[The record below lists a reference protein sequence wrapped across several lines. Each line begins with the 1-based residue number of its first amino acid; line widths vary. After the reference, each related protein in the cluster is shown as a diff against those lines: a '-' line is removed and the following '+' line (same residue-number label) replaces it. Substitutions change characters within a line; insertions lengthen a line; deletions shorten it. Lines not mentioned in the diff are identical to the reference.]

1 VKGFVSEKMSVNH
14 YIGVVCGVPESSFLT
29 INLLRSDI
37 NNPKRQAMIVEEILG
52 LIFNFWTG
60 LAILT
65 IVALKSSVKFV
76 PQNRAFVVER
86 FGKYTRTMEAGLNFL
101 FPFIDKVMYDQ
112 SLKEHAFDVPS
123 QAAITK
129 DNISLVVDGVLY
141 IKLVDPYKA
150 SYGVDR
156 YIYAVTQLA
165 QTTMRSEIGKI
176 DLDKTF
182 EERESLNTQIVNAI
196 NVASAPWGVQVMRY
210 EIKDIE
216 PPRTILDAM
225 ERQMKAE
232 REKRATIL
240 ESEGE
245 RQSVINVA
253 EGAKRSQVLA
263 AEADKAEQILRAEG
277 EAQAIIAVADAQ
289 AKALETVGKVAN
301 TDEGQKAVQLE
312 LADKAISA
320 KHAIAKDSTVVL
332 LPDDNSNAAS
342 IVAEAMTI
350 INTLNSDKTITQ
362 KPGTQ

>member
-1 VKGFVSEKMSVNH
+1 M
-14 YIGVVCGVPESSFLT
+14 GVDE
-29 INLLRSDI
+29 LL
-37 NNPKRQAMIVEEILG
+37 AV
-52 LIFNFWTG
+52 IFNFWTG
-60 LAILT
+60 LAVLT
-65 IVALKSSVKFV
+65 IILVKSSIKFV

-86 FGKYTRTMEAGLNFL
+86 FGKYNKTMVAGLNLL
-101 FPFIDKVMYDQ
+101 FPFIDKVAYDQ

-141 IKLVDPYKA
+141 LKLLDAYKA
-150 SYGVDR
+150 SYGVDN
-156 YIYAVTQLA
+156 YVYAVSQLA

-182 EERESLNTQIVNAI
+182 EERESLNINIVNAI
-196 NVASAPWGVQVMRY
+196 NMASEPWGVQVMRY

-240 ESEGE
+240 ESEGN
-245 RQSVINVA
+245 RQSAINVA
-253 EGAKRSQVLA
+253 QGAKQAQVLA

-289 AKALETVGKVAN
+289 AKALDTVGQVAN
-301 TDEGQKAVQLE
+301 TVEGQKAIQLD
-312 LADKAISA
+312 LADKAIAA

-332 LPDDNSNAAS
+332 LPENNSSAANV
-342 IVAEAMTI
+342 VAEAMTI
-350 INTLNSDKTITQ
+350 INTLNSEKAASQ
-362 KPGTQ
+362 